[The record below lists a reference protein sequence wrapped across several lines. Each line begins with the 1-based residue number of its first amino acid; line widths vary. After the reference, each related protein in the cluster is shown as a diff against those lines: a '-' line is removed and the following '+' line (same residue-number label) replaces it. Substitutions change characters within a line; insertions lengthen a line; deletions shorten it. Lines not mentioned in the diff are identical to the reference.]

1 MQGARRRHYIREGDW
16 VDSLYKAYLTV
27 IITVVAL
34 FYLSAAFGTASA
46 GASTVHDLEAQGP
59 AFLGLAVAVLAAL
72 GLRSGAHGGPLALTA
87 PDVTHLL
94 LAPIP
99 RSLVF
104 RSAAWRQLRGVVL
117 LPTIAGGVAGNIA
130 AGHLDG
136 NRVEWIVAGAAFG
149 ALAALLAWGCA
160 LIASSRR
167 WTVRRANAIG
177 ATLVAWAAVDI
188 ALGAGTSPTAQLG
201 RVALTPLAWSWLA
214 LIGIALP
221 FAVVGLGLAW
231 IGGTSLEPL
240 RHRAQLV
247 RELRYAATLQD
258 LRSIIVLHRELAQ
271 ELPRSRPWWQ
281 VGHGLRAGA
290 CRRRDWQGY
299 ARWPFARIAR
309 VIVLAGIA
317 GVALVGAWRANDA
330 FLIVAGLAMFLAG
343 VDAAEGLA
351 QEHDHPDRA
360 ELIPIPWGQ
369 LVLDHIVAPAC
380 ALALV
385 AVIGLTV
392 FSVVIGSVDALVV
405 SLIAIVPIAIA
416 AAVGAAT
423 SVVAGAPSPT
433 LYLDF
438 PFPEFGMI
446 WLIMRQLIPPAIA
459 LTAMVPVAVAHDA
472 LVHHSS
478 VSGAAISATLLPIS
492 VIVVTSRWLS
502 SRKRVA

>member
-27 IITVVAL
+27 IVTVVAL
-34 FYLSAAFGTASA
+34 FYLSAAFGNASA
-46 GASTVHDLEAQGP
+46 SASTVHDLDVQGP
-59 AFLGLAVAVLAAL
+59 VFLGLAVAVLVAL
-72 GLRSGAHGGPLALTA
+72 GLRSGAHGGPLALAA
-87 PDVTHLL
+87 PDVTYLL

-99 RSLVF
+99 RALVF
-104 RSAAWRQLRGVVL
+104 RSAALRQLRGVVL

-136 NRVEWIVAGAAFG
+136 SRVAWIVAGAAFG

-160 LIASSRR
+160 LVASSRR

-177 ATLVAWAAVDI
+177 AALVAWAAIDI
-188 ALGAGTSPTAQLG
+188 ALATDTSPTAQVG
-201 RVALTPLAWSWLA
+201 RVALAPLSWSWLA
-214 LIGIALP
+214 LVGIALP
-221 FAVVGLGLAW
+221 FAIVGLGLAW

-271 ELPRSRPWWQ
+271 ELPRSRPWWH
-281 VGHGLRAGA
+281 VGRGLRAGA

-309 VIVLAGIA
+309 VVVLAGIA

-343 VDAAEGLA
+343 VDGAEGLA

-360 ELIPIPWGQ
+360 EQIPIPWGQ
-369 LVLDHIVAPAC
+369 LVLDHVVAPAC
-380 ALALV
+380 ALAIV

-392 FSVVIGSVDALVV
+392 FSAVIGSVDALVV
-405 SLIAIVPIAIA
+405 SLIAVFPMAIA

-459 LTAMVPVAVAHDA
+459 LTAMVPIAFAHDA
-472 LVHHSS
+472 LDHHQS
-478 VSGAAISATLLPIS
+478 VSGAAISATLLPIG
-492 VIVVTSRWLS
+492 VIAVTMRWLS
-502 SRKRVA
+502 SRRHVA